1 VVFFVF
7 LLEFGAVPTVR
18 YLLFSY
24 WSLELCLQCGICCFS
39 IGVWSCSYSVVF
51 VVFLVEFELF
61 LQCGIFCFSIRFC
74 SCSYSV
80 VFVVFLLE
88 FGGVP
93 TVWYLLFFY

>member
-1 VVFFVF
+1 M
-7 LLEFGAVPTVR
+7 
-18 YLLFSY
+18 
-24 WSLELCLQCGICCFS
+24 
-39 IGVWSCSYSVVF
+39 VF

-88 FGGVP
+88 FGAVP

>member
-1 VVFFVF
+1 MVFVVFLV
-7 LLEFGAVPTVR
+7 EFE
-18 YLLFSY
+18 LF
-24 WSLELCLQCGICCFS
+24 LQCGICCFP
-39 IGVWSCSYSVVF
+39 IGVWSCAYSVVF

-88 FGGVP
+88 FGAVP

>member
-1 VVFFVF
+1 MFLQCGICCFPIGVWSCPYSVVFVVF
-7 LLEFGAVPTVR
+7 LLEFGAVPTVW
-18 YLLFSY
+18 YLLF
-24 WSLELCLQCGICCFS
+24 
-39 IGVWSCSYSVVF
+39 
-51 VVFLVEFELF
+51 FLVEFEQF

-88 FGGVP
+88 FGAVP